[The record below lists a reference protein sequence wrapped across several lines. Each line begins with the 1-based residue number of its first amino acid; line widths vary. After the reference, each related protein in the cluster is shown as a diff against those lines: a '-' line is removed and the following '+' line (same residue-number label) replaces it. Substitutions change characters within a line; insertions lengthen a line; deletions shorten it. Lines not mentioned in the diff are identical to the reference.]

1 MFGGVALLSSIAAVF
16 CVDDDLLIR
25 QLSLGAVH
33 GRILHT
39 PNEVAGYAFQGIPYA
54 EPPIGDLRFM
64 APQPKSRWD
73 GVLETK
79 SYHKDCMWNS
89 SASPVAAPYDQL
101 SEDCL
106 YLNIF
111 SSEKCLKE
119 GNCSVVFYVHG
130 GAWRSQGP
138 SFYGA
143 ETLIENF
150 ANRNVV
156 MVNFAYR
163 LGFLGLINLA
173 PEIQTLSTVQ
183 NLALH
188 DQLTALKFVKKE
200 ISMFGGDPNRITL
213 MGHSSGGD
221 NAYALYL
228 SPQTSDLISQVII
241 MSAPDVEQ
249 ELVKDQNTKASR
261 KVAELAGC
269 ATEKTDYSRV
279 DSVEDVLKC
288 MRAMPVE
295 ELLDLQGEA
304 EAAGLEFSK
313 EALDQGGPDP
323 IFPHPTADLIEKK
336 RPLPMLTGTTSK
348 EFNGAD
354 FGMVSNGSIHK
365 DRILAFCRSN
375 IDLRNAQNVE
385 EGVRRCVDRYSDPV
399 VAVEIFNDFFTTCAY
414 NVANSSFEAGAPAY
428 LYQFEYS
435 DIGGAY
441 YVKPNHSIP
450 KDREPFHGQEL
461 AYLLGIFRGTFTPKD
476 VQIQKQWSQLFVNF
490 INTAN
495 PGFGFEP
502 FHPERGNYL
511 AINFD
516 SDGKMAAKVTEG
528 FHSEAVHF
536 WNGLRGETG
545 TLAVGEPKKDDE
557 D

>member
-1 MFGGVALLSSIAAVF
+1 MFGVIALLSSIAAVF

-79 SYHKDCMWNS
+79 AYHKDCMWNS
-89 SASPVAAPYDQL
+89 SASPVPFPHYL
-101 SEDCL
+101 PSEDCL
-106 YLNIF
+106 YLNVF

-130 GAWRSQGP
+130 GGWRSQ
-138 SFYGA
+138 
-143 ETLIENF
+143 
-150 ANRNVV
+150 
-156 MVNFAYR
+156 
-163 LGFLGLINLA
+163 
-173 PEIQTLSTVQ
+173 
-183 NLALH
+183 

-200 ISMFGGDPNRITL
+200 ISVFGGDPNRITL

-288 MRAMPVE
+288 MRAMPAE

-304 EAAGLEFSK
+304 EVAGLEFSK

-323 IFPHPTADLIEKK
+323 VYTLLSSVDHVQHLQIFPHPTADLIEKK

-365 DRILAFCRSN
+365 DRILAFCRSK
-375 IDLRNAQNVE
+375 IDLREAQNIE
-385 EGVRRCVDRYSDPV
+385 ERVGRCTVRYSDPA

-441 YVKPNHSIP
+441 YVRANHSIP

-476 VQIQKQWSQLFVNF
+476 VQIQKQWSELFVNF

-495 PGFGFEP
+495 PGFGFEL
-502 FHPERGNYL
+502 FHPGRGNYL

-528 FHSEAVHF
+528 FHSEAVNF
-536 WNGLRGETG
+536 WNGLRG
-545 TLAVGEPKKDDE
+545 
-557 D
+557 